1 MVKHLV
7 VAVAVGVLLS
17 ACGGS
22 DNKKQSNSSSST
34 AVSSKASSAAVSSVA
49 SSAAVSS
56 AASSAVVS
64 SAVSSVAVSSSS
76 SSAVVVSSSSSSV
89 VVSSSS
95 SSVVA
100 SSSSS
105 SVASSSGSSVANEV
119 YDWNDFE
126 ADEAGAVLS
135 VAGWDGDAAASG
147 TATVVNIADISGIPA
162 NGESVKAVKFV
173 GGNWNAGIKLTFT
186 MPAGKTLADYNI
198 VFDVYFPRTT
208 PAEYTGGDNN
218 YYKDLF
224 VAGGATVSSGLNE
237 TNGGYLGKLAT
248 EGNVDAWHTFTFT
261 PSAAAETIT
270 GTFELAFG
278 INRPAGSAT
287 DYYLVDNVGLEL
299 K

>member
-7 VAVAVGVLLS
+7 AAVAVGVLLS

-22 DNKKQSNSSSST
+22 DNKKQNNSSSST
-34 AVSSKASSAAVSSVA
+34 AVSSAVSSAV
-49 SSAAVSS
+49 VSS

-76 SSAVVVSSSSSSV
+76 SSEVAVSSSSSSE
-89 VVSSSS
+89 
-95 SSVVA
+95 VA

-105 SVASSSGSSVANEV
+105 SSSSAVANEV

-126 ADEAGAVLS
+126 ADEAGAALS